1 MDFKTK
7 FHGVR
12 EYVDEDIITF
22 NKGLP
27 GFTELKKFI
36 LFPVEE
42 NDMFKILHSIEDEN
56 IGIVVISPFVK
67 FKDYEF
73 KLSDEKLNELKIN
86 APEDVMVLN
95 TVTIQSKVE
104 EITTNLRAPII
115 INIRE
120 GLGEQIILEN
130 DKYKIKQPL
139 FKE

>member
-1 MDFKTK
+1 
-7 FHGVR
+7 
-12 EYVDEDIITF
+12 
-22 NKGLP
+22 
-27 GFTELKKFI
+27 
-36 LFPVEE
+36 
-42 NDMFKILHSIEDEN
+42 
-56 IGIVVISPFVK
+56 
-67 FKDYEF
+67 
-73 KLSDEKLNELKIN
+73 
-86 APEDVMVLN
+86 MVLN